1 MSSSKSRKKEPI
13 IVALGDS
20 FEKWNGHLL
29 KTYGL
34 PQEPQAR
41 NEVSESAFVN
51 KSGVRSPLEVVAARQ
66 IRIGEEPPRGL
77 SKVWAQESLPES
89 QPSEQW
95 KRSQAF
101 VRVFTT
107 IFAHQSKLPEC
118 ERRELL
124 KMVDELRPNED
135 LGVFPDEL
143 GSPEEL
149 YRRWQDH
156 EIDVKFVHERRA
168 KQIIRVLSYPM
179 PPDVEEDL
187 DEGGA
192 PRGHW
197 EDLTFI
203 PE

>member
-1 MSSSKSRKKEPI
+1 MSSSKSRKKDTI

-20 FEKWNGHLL
+20 HEKWNGYLL

-51 KSGVRSPLEVVAARQ
+51 QSGVRSPLEDVAAHQ

-77 SKVWAQESLPES
+77 SKVWAELSLPES

-107 IFAHQSKLPEC
+107 ILIEGTTTGLRTPLGFGSGSTMASVADLSLRQSGWGK
-118 ERRELL
+118 
-124 KMVDELRPNED
+124 LRPNPPHE
-135 LGVFPDEL
+135 
-143 GSPEEL
+143 SP
-149 YRRWQDH
+149 
-156 EIDVKFVHERRA
+156 
-168 KQIIRVLSYPM
+168 
-179 PPDVEEDL
+179 
-187 DEGGA
+187 
-192 PRGHW
+192 
-197 EDLTFI
+197 
-203 PE
+203 